1 MCDLI
6 KDFTERQQRQIS
18 GGYKHF
24 SEQMFKRFNIKISL
38 NSYISLYVKKNNY
51 NINYRDVVEKQVL
64 IKKVKDL
71 EKIKKVSLNKL
82 TFFL

>member
-6 KDFTERQQRQIS
+6 KDFTERQQKWILN
-18 GGYKHF
+18 GYGHF
-24 SEQMFKRFNIKISL
+24 TKRMYERFNIKVSL
-38 NSYISLYVKKNNY
+38 NTYINHYVKKNNY

-71 EKIKKVSLNKL
+71 EK
-82 TFFL
+82 